1 MQIKPWTEIA
11 TPHEDVLK
19 GTFKQ
24 AEFAADLSRVQEG
37 TAGPEYQNAAKFF
50 ERTYITEGMRL
61 LLDSLVKRLN
71 GGSGDPVIQLQT
83 AFGGGKTHTML
94 AVYHLA
100 KGDTPASKLQGVP
113 PILDAA
119 GITDLPKASIAVIDG
134 NRLSPSQPQK
144 RGRVE
149 VRTLWG
155 EIAYQIGGED
165 AYSMLAESD
174 KNGTS
179 PGKET
184 LTNIFTK
191 YGPVVIL
198 VDELVAY
205 VRQLEE
211 GKSYPGG
218 TFESNLSFIQALT
231 ESLAGTP
238 SSCLFV
244 SLPESDTELGGHMAQ
259 RALDSLEKY
268 FGRIQALWKPVAT
281 EEAFEIVRR
290 RLFNPIID
298 DQAVQQVCQAF
309 SEYYQNNAEDFP
321 NDALDGSYYRRLV
334 ASYPI
339 HPEIFDRLYLDWS
352 SLDKFQRTRGVLQLL
367 ATVIYRLWKDGSQ
380 DPMIMP
386 GALPLYDNN
395 VKNQSIY
402 YLPQGWDPV
411 IDKDIDGEQAESAR
425 LDTNDP
431 RIGQKQ
437 CARRTARAIFLG
449 SAPSHKQQRVRGISW
464 SHITL
469 GAAYPGINT
478 SVIRDALKKLSDKLH
493 YLNVDGERYWFDV
506 TPNLRREMEE
516 RKRRFEDGTDIV
528 PEIKSRLGKIINKG
542 AFGGVH
548 IFTPSGDIPDDFDL
562 RLCVLPPNSPHSK
575 TCELAVKSAE
585 EHLRMHGN
593 SPRLHQNR
601 LVFLAPDYDAL
612 TRLRDHARTYLA
624 WKSIVSDV
632 EQSRLVLDVLQVKQ
646 AKQTMENVSSTV
658 NRTIAECY
666 QWLLCPIQYP
676 GKNGGVG
683 KIEWE
688 SIRLNTGATSIVSEI
703 EKRLT
708 DEEMLLKAWSPI
720 HLDHMLKQWFW
731 KEGVKDLNTHDLWQ
745 KMCDY
750 LYLPR
755 LLDSSILQATIS
767 NGVASGDYFGYA
779 DGKDGDE
786 YLGFKFKESVSCV
799 IDKSSL
805 IIEMESAK
813 EYKAKKEQPAP
824 QPGGGDG
831 GGDVPPV
838 PGGGAGGD
846 GGGGVEPPKPPK
858 PGDPP
863 VPQTKP
869 RKRFYGTVSLDS
881 HTGRMAYDEIQKEI
895 INLLNNRPGVTV
907 RLKLDIEADSMEGFD
922 ENIQRAVRENCGTL
936 NFSQADFDEE

>member
-11 TPHEDVLK
+11 TPHEDVLR

-24 AEFAADLSRVQEG
+24 AEFAADLSRVKEG
-37 TAGPEYQNAAKFF
+37 VAGPEYQDPAKFF

-100 KGDTPASKLQGVP
+100 KGDAPASKLQGVP

-144 RGRVE
+144 RGTVE
-149 VRTLWG
+149 VHTLWG

-174 KNGTS
+174 KDGTS

-184 LTNIFTK
+184 LTKIFSK

-238 SSCLFV
+238 SSCMFV
-244 SLPESDTELGGHMAQ
+244 SLPESDTEIGGRMAQ

-268 FGRIQALWKPVAT
+268 FARVQALWKPVAT
-281 EEAFEIVRR
+281 DEAFEIVRR
-290 RLFNPIID
+290 RLFNTITD
-298 DQAVQQVCQAF
+298 ERSVQETCQAF
-309 SEYYQNNAEDFP
+309 SQYYQDNADDFP
-321 NDALDGSYYRRLV
+321 NDVLDGSYYRRLV

-367 ATVIYRLWKDGSQ
+367 ATVIYRLWKDGNP

-411 IDKDIDGEQAESAR
+411 IDKDVDGEQAESTR
-425 LDTNDP
+425 VDTSDP

-437 CARRTARAIFLG
+437 CARRTARTIFLG
-449 SAPSHKQQRVRGISW
+449 SAPSSTQQRVRGISW
-464 SHITL
+464 RHIAL

-478 SVIRDALKKLSDKLH
+478 SVFRDALKKLSDKLH
-493 YLNVDGERYWFDV
+493 YLTVDGERYWFDV

-516 RKRRFEDGTDIV
+516 RKRRFEENEHIV
-528 PEIKSRLGKIINKG
+528 PEIKSRLAKIINKG
-542 AFGGVH
+542 SFGGVH
-548 IFTPSGDIPDDFDL
+548 FFTPSADIPDDLDL
-562 RLCVLPPNSPHSK
+562 RLCLIPPKSPHSR
-575 TCELAVKSAE
+575 TSELAIQAAE
-585 EHLRMHGN
+585 ETLKMRGN
-593 SPRLHQNR
+593 TSRIHQNR
-601 LVFLAPDYDAL
+601 LVFVASDYDTL
-612 TRLRDHARTYLA
+612 PRLRDHIRTFLA

-632 EQSRLVLDVLQVKQ
+632 EQSRLVLDVLQVRQ
-646 AKQTMENVSSTV
+646 AQQTMESVSSTV
-658 NRTIAECY
+658 NRTITECY

-676 GKNGGVG
+676 AKSGGVG

-688 SIRLNTGATSIVSEI
+688 SIRLNTGAASMVSEI

-731 KEGVKDLNTHDLWQ
+731 KDGVKDVNTQDLWQ

-750 LYLPR
+750 PYLPR
-755 LLDSSILQATIS
+755 LLDGSILQATIS

-779 DGKDGDE
+779 DGKDGEE
-786 YLGFKFKESVSCV
+786 YLGFKFKEPVSCV
-799 IDKSSL
+799 IDKASL
-805 IIEMESAK
+805 IIELEAARA
-813 EYKAKKEQPAP
+813 YKLKKNKPVP
-824 QPGGGDG
+824 QPGGDG
-831 GGDVPPV
+831 GGVDVPPG
-838 PGGGAGGD
+838 PEGGSGD
-846 GGGGVEPPKPPK
+846 GGAEPPKPPK
-858 PGDPP
+858 PDDPP

-869 RKRFYGTVSLDS
+869 KKRFYATVDLDA
-881 HTGRMAYDEIQKEI
+881 HTGRMAYDEIQKEVVS
-895 INLLNNRPGVTV
+895 LLINRPGAKV
-907 RLKLDIEADSMEGFD
+907 RLKLDIEGESLEGFD

-936 NFSQADFDEE
+936 NFTQADFDED